1 MSPLNETAALWA
13 DTACVLGEGPVWCQR
28 RRALLWTDIE
38 GATLW
43 MRTPA
48 TGATISWR
56 LPDRAGSLAL
66 CASGRVLLGLAKGL
80 AFADLDRGTTGV
92 LPVTPAAA
100 VETDEPRTRI
110 NDGRTDRAGNFVFG
124 TMNEEHATT
133 GARLGRLYQFSARHG
148 LRRMN
153 IDPVAIANSICF
165 SVDGRTM
172 YFADSLDRRIMRADY
187 DADAARVANVREF
200 ARLSTAT
207 GVPDGSIVDADDCL
221 WNAEWGQGR
230 LRRYSPDGAPIGQVL
245 VAATNTTCPAFGGA
259 DLTDLYVT
267 SSRLEMDA
275 DALARLPHAG
285 GVVHATPGVRGVAE
299 ALFAD
304 VGTAGVRPVN

>member
-1 MSPLNETAALWA
+1 MSPLNETATLWA

-28 RRALLWTDIE
+28 RGALLWTDIE

-48 TGATISWR
+48 TGATVSWR

-100 VETDEPRTRI
+100 VEADEPRTRI
-110 NDGRTDRAGNFVFG
+110 NDGRTDRSGNFVFG
-124 TMNEEHATT
+124 TMNEEHAAT
-133 GARLGRLYQFSARHG
+133 GARLGHIYQFSPRHG
-148 LRRMN
+148 LRRLN
-153 IDPVAIANSICF
+153 IDPVAITNSICF
-165 SVDGRTM
+165 SVSGRTM
-172 YFADSLDRRIMRADY
+172 YFADSLDRRVMQADY
-187 DADAARVANVREF
+187 DAATARVANVREF
-200 ARLSTAT
+200 ARLSTTT
-207 GVPDGSIVDADDCL
+207 GVPDGSIIDADDCL
-221 WNAEWGQGR
+221 WNAVWGQGR
-230 LRRYSPDGAPIGQVL
+230 LQRYSADGALIREVL
-245 VAATNTTCPAFGGA
+245 VAATNTTCPAFGGT

-285 GVVHATPGVRGVAE
+285 GVFHLVPGVRGVADT
-299 ALFAD
+299 LFPD
-304 VGTAGVRPVN
+304 TGTAAVRPVG

>member
-1 MSPLNETAALWA
+1 MTEKETATLWA
-13 DTACVLGEGPVWCQR
+13 DAKCTLGEGPVWCR
-28 RRALLWTDIE
+28 RRRGLVWTDIE

-43 MRTPA
+43 MHTPA
-48 TGATISWR
+48 TGTTRTWR

-80 AFADLDRGTTGV
+80 AFADLDQHIAGV
-92 LPVTPAAA
+92 LPVIA
-100 VETDEPRTRI
+100 VAPVEADEPRTRI

-124 TMNEEHATT
+124 TMNEEHAST
-133 GARLGRLYQFSARHG
+133 GARLGHIYQFSSRHG

-153 IDPVAIANSICF
+153 IDPVAITNSICF

-172 YFADSLDRRIMRADY
+172 YFADSLDRRIMQADY
-187 DADAARVANVREF
+187 DAATAHVENVREF
-200 ARLSTAT
+200 ARLSTPG
-207 GVPDGSIVDADDCL
+207 GVPDGSIVDADGCL
-221 WNAEWGQGR
+221 WSAVWGEGR
-230 LRRYSPDGAPIGQVL
+230 LQRYSPDGVVVREIF

-275 DALARLPHAG
+275 QALARLPHAG
-285 GVVHATPGVRGVAE
+285 GVFHIAPGVRGLPDAV
-299 ALFAD
+299 FPD
-304 VGTAGVRPVN
+304 T